1 MLEKV
6 SVILAIIQI
15 ILTVLWVYFG
25 GLTDAISAIK
35 EEYDS
40 RKKKGVE

>member
-15 ILTVLWVYFG
+15 ILIALWIYFG
-25 GLTDAISAIK
+25 GLTEAISAIK
-35 EEYDS
+35 EECKS
-40 RKKKGVE
+40 KKKKE